1 MVTVRE
7 RVESLRAQLD
17 EANYRYYVLDAPTI
31 ADARYDALMREL
43 RELEGAHPELQSDL
57 SPTRRVGA
65 APSTRFAT
73 VEHGTPML
81 SLANAFSSE
90 ELRAFD
96 ERVRKLLGAS
106 EVGYICEL
114 KIDGLAVAVR
124 YRDGA
129 FVQGATRGDGRVGE
143 EVTENLRVIP
153 GVPLRLR
160 ERVNGAFEARGEVYL
175 RRSDFNALNLRR
187 EREGAPRFA
196 NPRNAASGGLRQL
209 DPLQTRERRLSFFAY
224 TLVEPPSEIATQHA
238 ALERLR
244 ALGFPVNPNVR
255 AAASIEEAVAFCEE
269 WERRRDELDYEI
281 DGVAIKVDRF
291 DYQERLGTVAR
302 DPRWAVALKFKAR
315 EATTKLEDITVSVG
329 RTGTL
334 NPNAVLA
341 PVEIGG
347 ITIRNATLH
356 NEAYIASNDIRIGDT
371 VIVVRAGDV
380 IPRVVGPIRELRTGK
395 ERTFHLPT
403 KCPVCGADVDRPEGE
418 AMARCTNASCPA
430 QLVERLR
437 HFASR
442 GAMDIEG
449 LGDVLAEQ
457 LVSGGFV
464 KEFADLYAL
473 DAGRLAEIDRLGAK
487 SAANL
492 VAAIAASKERGLT
505 RLLVGLGIRYVG
517 EQTAA
522 ILARDFRTMAA
533 LAEADE
539 AALQRSEGI
548 GPEVASSVRL
558 FFAQQRNRTALEALA
573 AAGVAMEERGSVP
586 VADSPIKA
594 KRFVLTGTL
603 VTMTRDEAK
612 AALERLGARTSESVS
627 AKTDYV
633 VAGAEAG
640 SKLQRARE
648 LDVPVLDENE
658 FCRMLTEARS
668 PATR

>member
-1 MVTVRE
+1 MTARE
-7 RVESLRAQLD
+7 RVDSLRAQLD

-43 RELEGAHPELQSDL
+43 RELEEAHPELQSDL

-65 APSTRFAT
+65 APSTRFAP

-96 ERVRKLLGAS
+96 ERVRKLLGES

-160 ERVNGAFEARGEVYL
+160 ERVSGPFEARGEIYL

-196 NPRNAASGGLRQL
+196 NPRNAASGGLRQI

-291 DYQERLGTVAR
+291 DYQARLGTVAR

-395 ERTFHLPT
+395 ERSFHLPT

-457 LVSGGFV
+457 LVSNGFV
-464 KEFADLYAL
+464 EEFADLYAL
-473 DAGRLAEIDRLGAK
+473 DSTRLAAMDRLGAK
-487 SAANL
+487 SASNL

-539 AALQRSEGI
+539 AVLQRSEGI
-548 GPEVASSVRL
+548 GPEVAASVRL
-558 FFAQQRNRTALEALA
+558 FFEQKRNRAALEALA
-573 AAGVAMEERGSVP
+573 AAGVAMEERGSAP
-586 VADSPIKA
+586 VADSALKG

-603 VTMTRDEAK
+603 ATMTRDEAK
-612 AALERLGARTSESVS
+612 AALDHLGARTSESVS
-627 AKTDYV
+627 AKTDYL

-648 LDVPVLDENE
+648 LDVPVLDEE
-658 FCRMLTEARS
+658 TFCTMLTEARS
-668 PATR
+668 PTTR

>member
-1 MVTVRE
+1 MTTRE

-31 ADARYDALMREL
+31 SDARYDELMREL
-43 RELEGAHPELQSDL
+43 RGLEEAHPDLQSDL

-65 APSTRFAT
+65 APSQRFAP
-73 VEHGTPML
+73 VEHATPML
-81 SLANAFSSE
+81 SLANAFSSD

-96 ERVRKLLGAS
+96 ERVRKLLGESA
-106 EVGYICEL
+106 VRYICEL

-160 ERVNGAFEARGEVYL
+160 EAIPGDFEARGEVYL
-175 RRSDFNALNLRR
+175 RRSDFDALNLRR

-209 DPLQTRERRLSFFAY
+209 DPAQTRERRLSFFAY
-224 TLVEPPSEIATQHA
+224 TLVEPPPAIATQHA

-244 ALGFPVNPNVR
+244 ELGFPVNPNVR
-255 AAASIEEAVAFCEE
+255 AVASIDEAVAFCDE

-291 DYQERLGTVAR
+291 DFQERLGTVAR
-302 DPRWAVALKFKAR
+302 DPRWAIAYKFKAR

-395 ERTFHLPT
+395 ERIFHMPT
-403 KCPVCGADVDRPEGE
+403 HCPVCGADVDRPEGE

-457 LVSGGFV
+457 LVSGGLV

-473 DAGRLAEIDRLGAK
+473 DAARLAALDRLGAK

-522 ILARDFRTMAA
+522 ILARDFRSMAA

-539 AALQRSEGI
+539 SALQRSEGI
-548 GPEVASSVRL
+548 GPEVAASVRL
-558 FFAQQRNRTALEALA
+558 FFAQARNRAALDALA
-573 AAGVAMEERGSVP
+573 AAGVAMEERGVAP
-586 VADSPIKA
+586 VADSAIKG

-603 VTMTRDEAK
+603 ATMTREEAK

-633 VAGAEAG
+633 VAGSEAG
-640 SKLQRARE
+640 SKLQRARD
-648 LDVPVLDENE
+648 LDVPVLDEDA
-658 FCRMLTEARS
+658 FCRMLSEARS
-668 PATR
+668 PTHR

>member
-1 MVTVRE
+1 VTARE
-7 RVESLRAQLD
+7 RVDSLRAQLD

-43 RELEGAHPELQSDL
+43 RELEEAHPELQSDL

-65 APSTRFAT
+65 APSTRFAP

-96 ERVRKLLGAS
+96 ERVRKLLGES

-160 ERVNGAFEARGEVYL
+160 ERVSGPFEARGEIYL

-196 NPRNAASGGLRQL
+196 NPRNAASGGLRQI

-291 DYQERLGTVAR
+291 DYQARLGTVAR

-395 ERTFHLPT
+395 ERSFHLPT

-457 LVSGGFV
+457 LVSNGFV
-464 KEFADLYAL
+464 EEFADLYAL
-473 DAGRLAEIDRLGAK
+473 DSTRLAAMDRLGAK
-487 SAANL
+487 SASNL

-539 AALQRSEGI
+539 AVLQRSEGI
-548 GPEVASSVRL
+548 GPEVAASVRL
-558 FFAQQRNRTALEALA
+558 FFEQKRNRAALEALA
-573 AAGVAMEERGSVP
+573 AAGVAMEERGSAP
-586 VADSPIKA
+586 VADSALKG

-603 VTMTRDEAK
+603 ATMTRDEAK
-612 AALERLGARTSESVS
+612 AALDHLGARTSESVS
-627 AKTDYV
+627 AKTDYL

-648 LDVPVLDENE
+648 LDVPVLDEE
-658 FCRMLTEARS
+658 TFCTMLTEARS
-668 PATR
+668 PTTR

>member
-1 MVTVRE
+1 MNLSE
-7 RVESLRAQLD
+7 RVERLREQLD
-17 EANYRYYVLDAPTI
+17 DANYRYYVLDAPTI
-31 ADARYDALMREL
+31 SDAAYDKML
-43 RELEGAHPELQSDL
+43 RELQEIEDGHPDLCSDL

-65 APSTRFAT
+65 APSTRFAP
-73 VEHGTPML
+73 VEHRASML
-81 SLANAFSSE
+81 SLANAFSTD

-96 ERVRKLLGAS
+96 ERVRKLLGEAQ
-106 EVGYICEL
+106 VGYICEL
-114 KIDGLAVAVR
+114 KIDGLAVTLR

-143 EVTENLRVIP
+143 EVTGNLRVIP

-160 ERVNGAFEARGEVYL
+160 ERMRGDFEARGEVYL
-175 RRSDFNALNLRR
+175 RKSDFNALNLRR
-187 EREGAPRFA
+187 EREGTARFA
-196 NPRNAASGGLRQL
+196 NPRNAASGGLRQI
-209 DPLQTRERRLSFFAY
+209 DPELTRERHLSFFAY
-224 TLVEPPSEIATQHA
+224 TLVDPSPEIATQHA

-255 AAASIEEAVAFCEE
+255 PADSIEQAIAFCEE

-291 DYQERLGTVAR
+291 DFQDRLGTVAR
-302 DPRWAVALKFKAR
+302 DPRWAVAFKFKAR
-315 EATTKLEDITVSVG
+315 EATTKLEAITVSVG

-356 NEAYIASNDIRIGDT
+356 NEEYIASNDIRIGDT

-395 ERTFHLPT
+395 EKIFHMPT

-437 HFASR
+437 HYASR

-449 LGDVLAEQ
+449 LGDMLSEQ
-457 LVSGGFV
+457 LVAGGVV
-464 KEFADLYAL
+464 KSFADLYAL
-473 DAGRLAEIDRLGAK
+473 DAARLASLERLGAK

-492 VAAIAASKERGLT
+492 VQAIAASKQRGLT

-522 ILARDFRTMAA
+522 ILARDFRTMEA
-533 LAEADE
+533 LSAADE
-539 AALQRSEGI
+539 EHLQRSEGI
-548 GPEVASSVRL
+548 GPEVAASVRL
-558 FFAQQRNRTALEALA
+558 FFAQKRNRDAITALA
-573 AAGVAMEERGSVP
+573 AAGVEMEERGAAP
-586 VADSPIKA
+586 APDSALKG

-603 VTMTRDEAK
+603 ASMTRDEAK
-612 AALERLGARTSESVS
+612 AALEALGARTSESVS
-627 AKTDYV
+627 GKTDFV
-633 VAGAEAG
+633 VAGEEAG

-648 LDVPVLDENE
+648 LAVPVLDEE
-658 FCRMLTEARS
+658 TFRRMLTEARS
-668 PATR
+668 PTPR

>member
-1 MVTVRE
+1 MNLSE
-7 RVESLRAQLD
+7 RVERLREQLD
-17 EANYRYYVLDAPTI
+17 DANYRYYVLDAPTI
-31 ADARYDALMREL
+31 SDAAYDKML
-43 RELEGAHPELQSDL
+43 RELQEIEDGHPDLCSDL

-65 APSTRFAT
+65 APSTRFAP
-73 VEHGTPML
+73 VEHRASML
-81 SLANAFSSE
+81 SLANAFSTD

-96 ERVRKLLGAS
+96 ERVRKLLGEAK
-106 EVGYICEL
+106 VGYICEL
-114 KIDGLAVAVR
+114 KIDGLAVALR

-143 EVTENLRVIP
+143 EVTGNLRVIP

-160 ERVNGAFEARGEVYL
+160 ERMRGDFEARGEVYL
-175 RRSDFNALNLRR
+175 RKSDFNALNLRR
-187 EREGAPRFA
+187 EREGTARFA
-196 NPRNAASGGLRQL
+196 NPRNAASGGLRQI
-209 DPLQTRERRLSFFAY
+209 DPELTRERHLSFFAY
-224 TLVEPPSEIATQHA
+224 TLVDPSPEIATQHA

-255 AAASIEEAVAFCEE
+255 PADSIEQAIAYCEE

-291 DYQERLGTVAR
+291 DFQDRLGTVAR
-302 DPRWAVALKFKAR
+302 DPRWAVAFKFKAR
-315 EATTKLEDITVSVG
+315 EATTKLEAITVSVG

-356 NEAYIASNDIRIGDT
+356 NEEYIASNDIRIGDT

-395 ERTFHLPT
+395 EKIFHMPT

-418 AMARCTNASCPA
+418 AMARCSNASCPA

-437 HFASR
+437 HYASR

-449 LGDVLAEQ
+449 LGDMLSEQ
-457 LVSGGFV
+457 LVAGGVV
-464 KEFADLYAL
+464 KSFADLYAL
-473 DAGRLAEIDRLGAK
+473 DAARLASLERLGAK

-492 VAAIAASKERGLT
+492 VQAIAASKQRGLT

-522 ILARDFRTMAA
+522 ILARDFRTMEA
-533 LAEADE
+533 LSAADE
-539 AALQRSEGI
+539 EHLQRSEGI
-548 GPEVASSVRL
+548 GPEVAASVRL
-558 FFAQQRNRTALEALA
+558 FFAQKRNRDAITALA
-573 AAGVAMEERGSVP
+573 AAGVEMEERGAAP
-586 VADSPIKA
+586 APDSALKG

-603 VTMTRDEAK
+603 ASMTRDEAK
-612 AALERLGARTSESVS
+612 AALEALGARTSESVS
-627 AKTDYV
+627 GKTDFV
-633 VAGAEAG
+633 VAGEEAG

-648 LDVPVLDENE
+648 LAVPVLDEE
-658 FCRMLTEARS
+658 TFRRMLTEARS
-668 PATR
+668 PTPR

>member
-1 MVTVRE
+1 MTLHD
-7 RVESLRAQLD
+7 RVERLREQLD
-17 EANYRYYVLDAPTI
+17 DANYRYYVLDAPTI
-31 ADARYDALMREL
+31 SDAAYDKLL
-43 RELEGAHPELQSDL
+43 RELQEIEEQHPELRSEL
-57 SPTRRVGA
+57 SPTRRIGA
-65 APSTRFAT
+65 APSSRFAP
-73 VEHGTPML
+73 VEHRASML
-81 SLANAFSSE
+81 SLANAFSTE

-96 ERVRKLLGAS
+96 ERVRKMLGEAQ
-106 EVGYICEL
+106 VGYICEL
-114 KIDGLAVAVR
+114 KIDGLAVALR

-143 EVTENLRVIP
+143 EVTGNLRVIP

-160 ERVNGAFEARGEVYL
+160 ERLRGDFEARGEVYL
-175 RRSDFNALNLRR
+175 RKSDFHALNQRR
-187 EREGAPRFA
+187 EREGAARFA

-209 DPLQTRERRLSFFAY
+209 DPELTRERHLSFFAY
-224 TLVEPPSEIATQHA
+224 TLVDPSPEIATQHA

-255 AAASIEEAVAFCEE
+255 PADSIEHAIAFCEE

-291 DYQERLGTVAR
+291 DFQDRLGTVAR
-302 DPRWAVALKFKAR
+302 DPRWAVAFKFKAR
-315 EATTKLEDITVSVG
+315 EATTKLEAITVSVG

-356 NEAYIASNDIRIGDT
+356 NEAYITGNDIRIGDT

-380 IPRVVGPIRELRTGK
+380 IPRVVGPIRELRSGK
-395 ERTFHLPT
+395 EKTFHMPT

-437 HFASR
+437 HYASR

-449 LGDVLAEQ
+449 LGDVLSEQ
-457 LVSGGFV
+457 LVAGGVV
-464 KEFADLYAL
+464 KSFADLYAL
-473 DAGRLAEIDRLGAK
+473 DATRLASLERLGEK
-487 SAANL
+487 SATNL
-492 VAAIAASKERGLT
+492 VQAIAVSKARGLT

-522 ILARDFRTMAA
+522 ILARDFRTMEA
-533 LAEADE
+533 LSAADE
-539 AALQRSEGI
+539 EQLQRSEGI
-548 GPEVASSVRL
+548 GPEVAASLRL
-558 FFAQQRNRTALEALA
+558 FFAQKRNRDAIAALA
-573 AAGVAMEERGSVP
+573 AAGVEMEERGAAPVP
-586 VADSPIKA
+586 DSALKG

-603 VTMTRDEAK
+603 ASMTRDEAK
-612 AALERLGARTSESVS
+612 SALEALGARTSDSVS
-627 AKTDYV
+627 GKTDFV
-633 VAGAEAG
+633 VAGEEAG

-648 LDVPVLDENE
+648 LNVPVLDEAA
-658 FCRMLTEARS
+658 FQRMLNGLRK
-668 PATR
+668 

>member
-1 MVTVRE
+1 MTTRE

-31 ADARYDALMREL
+31 SDARYDELMREL
-43 RELEGAHPELQSDL
+43 RGLEEAYPDLQSDL

-65 APSTRFAT
+65 APSQRFAP
-73 VEHGTPML
+73 VEHATPML
-81 SLANAFSSE
+81 SLANAFSSD

-96 ERVRKLLGAS
+96 ERVRKLLGESA
-106 EVGYICEL
+106 VRYICEL

-160 ERVNGAFEARGEVYL
+160 EAIPGDFEARGEVYL
-175 RRSDFNALNLRR
+175 RRSDFDALNLRR

-209 DPLQTRERRLSFFAY
+209 DPAQTRERRLSFFAY
-224 TLVEPPSEIATQHA
+224 TLVEPPPAIATQHA

-244 ALGFPVNPNVR
+244 ELGFPVNPNVR
-255 AAASIEEAVAFCEE
+255 AVASIDEAVAFCDE

-291 DYQERLGTVAR
+291 DFQERLGAVAR
-302 DPRWAVALKFKAR
+302 DPRWAIAYKFKAR

-395 ERTFHLPT
+395 ERIFHMPT
-403 KCPVCGADVDRPEGE
+403 HCPVCGADVDRPEGE

-457 LVSGGFV
+457 LVSGSLV

-473 DAGRLAEIDRLGAK
+473 DAPRLAALDRLGAK
-487 SAANL
+487 SAGNL

-522 ILARDFRTMAA
+522 ILARDFRSMAA

-539 AALQRSEGI
+539 SALQRSEGI
-548 GPEVASSVRL
+548 GPEVAASVRL
-558 FFAQQRNRTALEALA
+558 FFAQARNRAALDALA
-573 AAGVAMEERGSVP
+573 AAGVAMEERGVAP
-586 VADSPIKA
+586 IADSPIKG

-603 VTMTRDEAK
+603 ATMTREEAK
-612 AALERLGARTSESVS
+612 GALERLGARTSESVS

-633 VAGAEAG
+633 VAGSEAG
-640 SKLQRARE
+640 SKLQRARD
-648 LDVPVLDENE
+648 LDVPVLDEDA
-658 FCRMLTEARS
+658 FCRMLSEARS
-668 PATR
+668 PTHR

>member
-1 MVTVRE
+1 MTTRE

-31 ADARYDALMREL
+31 SDARYDELMREL
-43 RELEGAHPELQSDL
+43 RGLEEAHPDLQSDL

-65 APSTRFAT
+65 APSQRFAP
-73 VEHGTPML
+73 VEHATPML
-81 SLANAFSSE
+81 SLANAFSSD

-96 ERVRKLLGAS
+96 ERVRKLLGESA
-106 EVGYICEL
+106 VRYICEL

-160 ERVNGAFEARGEVYL
+160 EAIPGDFEARGEVYL
-175 RRSDFNALNLRR
+175 RRSDFDALNLRR

-209 DPLQTRERRLSFFAY
+209 DPAQTRERRLSFFAY
-224 TLVEPPSEIATQHA
+224 TLVEPPPAIATQHA

-244 ALGFPVNPNVR
+244 ELGFPVNPNVR
-255 AAASIEEAVAFCEE
+255 AVASIEEAVAFCDE

-291 DYQERLGTVAR
+291 DFQERLGTVAR
-302 DPRWAVALKFKAR
+302 DPRWAIAYKFKAR

-395 ERTFHLPT
+395 ERIFHMPT
-403 KCPVCGADVDRPEGE
+403 HCPVCGADVDRPEGE

-457 LVSGGFV
+457 LVSGGLV

-473 DAGRLAEIDRLGAK
+473 DAARLAALDRLGAK

-522 ILARDFRTMAA
+522 ILARDFRSMAA

-539 AALQRSEGI
+539 SALQRSEGI
-548 GPEVASSVRL
+548 GPEVAASVRL
-558 FFAQQRNRTALEALA
+558 FFAQARNRAALDALA
-573 AAGVAMEERGSVP
+573 AAGVAMEERGVAP
-586 VADSPIKA
+586 VAASAIKG

-603 VTMTRDEAK
+603 ATMTREEAK
-612 AALERLGARTSESVS
+612 GALERLGARTSESVS

-633 VAGAEAG
+633 VAGSEAG
-640 SKLQRARE
+640 SKLQRARD
-648 LDVPVLDENE
+648 LDVPVLDEDA
-658 FCRMLTEARS
+658 FCRMLSEARS
-668 PATR
+668 PTHR

>member
-1 MVTVRE
+1 MNPRD
-7 RVESLRAQLD
+7 RVERLRAQID
-17 EANYRYYVLDAPTI
+17 DANYRYYVLDAPTI
-31 ADARYDALMREL
+31 SDAAYDEMMREL
-43 RELEGAHPELQSDL
+43 QELEAAHPDLQSDL

-65 APSTRFAT
+65 APSTRFAP
-73 VEHGTPML
+73 VEHPTPML
-81 SLANAFSSE
+81 SLANAFSTD

-96 ERVRKLLGAS
+96 ERVRKLLGEP

-114 KIDGLAVAVR
+114 KIDGLAVALR

-129 FVQGATRGDGRVGE
+129 FVRGATRGDGRVGE
-143 EVTENLRVIP
+143 DVSGNLRVIP

-160 ERVNGAFEARGEVYL
+160 EPVPGAFEARGEVYL
-175 RRSDFNALNLRR
+175 RKSDFKALNLRR

-209 DPLQTRERRLSFFAY
+209 DPELTRERRLSFFAY
-224 TLVEPPSEIATQHA
+224 TLVEPAPEIATQRT

-255 AAASIEEAVAFCEE
+255 PAASIDEAIAFCQE

-380 IPRVVGPIRELRTGK
+380 IPRVVGPIRELRNGK
-395 ERTFHLPT
+395 ERIFHMPT

-437 HFASR
+437 HYASR
-442 GAMDIEG
+442 AAMDIEG
-449 LGDVLAEQ
+449 LGDVLSEQ
-457 LVSGGFV
+457 LVAGGLV
-464 KEFADLYAL
+464 KTFADLYTL
-473 DAGRLAEIDRLGAK
+473 DAQRLASLERLGEK
-487 SAANL
+487 SGANL
-492 VAAIAASKERGLT
+492 VQAIAASKGRGLT
-505 RLLVGLGIRYVG
+505 RLLIGLGIRYVG

-522 ILARDFRTMAA
+522 ILARDFRTMDA

-539 AALQRSEGI
+539 EHLQRSEGI
-548 GPEVASSVRL
+548 GPEVAASVRL
-558 FFAQQRNRTALEALA
+558 FFAQQRNRDAIEALA
-573 AAGVAMEERGSVP
+573 SAGVEMEERGVVP
-586 VADSPIKA
+586 VADSALKG

-603 VTMTRDEAK
+603 SSMTRDEAK
-612 AALERLGARTSESVS
+612 AALDALGARTSESVS
-627 AKTDYV
+627 RKTDFV
-633 VAGAEAG
+633 VAGEEAG

-648 LDVPVLDENE
+648 LDVPVLDEAT
-658 FCRMLTEARS
+658 FRRMLTEARS
-668 PATR
+668 PTPR

>member
-1 MVTVRE
+1 
-7 RVESLRAQLD
+7 
-17 EANYRYYVLDAPTI
+17 
-31 ADARYDALMREL
+31 
-43 RELEGAHPELQSDL
+43 
-57 SPTRRVGA
+57 
-65 APSTRFAT
+65 
-73 VEHGTPML
+73 ML
-81 SLANAFSSE
+81 SLANAFSTD

-96 ERVRKLLGAS
+96 ERVRKLLGEAQ
-106 EVGYICEL
+106 VGYICEL
-114 KIDGLAVAVR
+114 KIDGLAVTLR

-143 EVTENLRVIP
+143 EVTGNLRVIP

-160 ERVNGAFEARGEVYL
+160 ERMRGDFEARGEVYL
-175 RRSDFNALNLRR
+175 RKSDFNALNLRR
-187 EREGAPRFA
+187 EREGTARFA
-196 NPRNAASGGLRQL
+196 NPRNAASGGLRQI
-209 DPLQTRERRLSFFAY
+209 DPELTRERHLSFFAY
-224 TLVEPPSEIATQHA
+224 TLVDPSPEIATQHA

-255 AAASIEEAVAFCEE
+255 PADSIEQAIAYCEE

-291 DYQERLGTVAR
+291 DFQDRLGTVAR
-302 DPRWAVALKFKAR
+302 DPRWAVAFKFKAR
-315 EATTKLEDITVSVG
+315 EATTKLEAITVSVG

-356 NEAYIASNDIRIGDT
+356 NEAYIAGNDIRIGDT

-380 IPRVVGPIRELRTGK
+380 IPRVVGPIRELRSGK
-395 ERTFHLPT
+395 EKIFHMPT

-437 HFASR
+437 HYASR

-449 LGDVLAEQ
+449 LGDVLSEQ
-457 LVSGGFV
+457 LVAGGVV
-464 KEFADLYAL
+464 KSFADLYAL
-473 DAGRLAEIDRLGAK
+473 DATRLASLERLGEK
-487 SAANL
+487 SATNL
-492 VAAIAASKERGLT
+492 VQAIAVSKARGLT

-522 ILARDFRTMAA
+522 ILARDFRTMEA
-533 LAEADE
+533 LSAADE
-539 AALQRSEGI
+539 EHLQRSEGI
-548 GPEVASSVRL
+548 GPEVAASLRL
-558 FFAQQRNRTALEALA
+558 FFAQKRNRDAIAALA
-573 AAGVAMEERGSVP
+573 AAGVEMEERGAAP
-586 VADSPIKA
+586 APDSALKG

-603 VTMTRDEAK
+603 ASMTRDEAK
-612 AALERLGARTSESVS
+612 SALEALGARTSDSVS
-627 AKTDYV
+627 GKTDFV
-633 VAGAEAG
+633 VAGEEAG

-648 LDVPVLDENE
+648 LNVPVLDEAA
-658 FCRMLTEARS
+658 FQHMLTEARS
-668 PATR
+668 PTPQ

>member
-1 MVTVRE
+1 MTARE
-7 RVESLRAQLD
+7 RVDSLRAQLD

-43 RELEGAHPELQSDL
+43 RELEEAHPDLQSDL

-65 APSTRFAT
+65 APSTRFAP

-81 SLANAFSSE
+81 SLANAFSGE

-96 ERVRKLLGAS
+96 ERVRKLLGEA

-129 FVQGATRGDGRVGE
+129 FVRGATRGDGRVGE

-160 ERVNGAFEARGEVYL
+160 EPMNGDFEARGEVYL

-224 TLVEPPSEIATQHA
+224 TLVEPPSEIATQQA

-255 AAASIEEAVAFCEE
+255 TAASIEEAVAFCEE

-302 DPRWAVALKFKAR
+302 DPRWAVAFKFKAR
-315 EATTKLEDITVSVG
+315 EATTKLEAITVSVG

-395 ERTFHLPT
+395 ERIFHLPT

-449 LGDVLAEQ
+449 LGEVLAEQ
-457 LVSGGFV
+457 LVSGDFV
-464 KEFADLYAL
+464 KEFAELYAL
-473 DAGRLAEIDRLGAK
+473 DAGRLATIDRLGAK
-487 SAANL
+487 SAATL
-492 VAAIAASKERGLT
+492 VAAIASSKERGLT

-548 GPEVASSVRL
+548 GPEVAASVRL
-558 FFAQQRNRTALEALA
+558 FFAQKRNRAALEALA
-573 AAGVAMEERGSVP
+573 AAGVAMEERGSAP
-586 VADSPIKA
+586 VADSALKG

-603 VTMTRDEAK
+603 ATMTRDEAK
-612 AALERLGARTSESVS
+612 AALDHLGARTSDSVS

-648 LDVPVLDENE
+648 LDVPVLDEE
-658 FCRMLTEARS
+658 TFCKMLSEARS

>member
-1 MVTVRE
+1 MTARE
-7 RVESLRAQLD
+7 RVDSLRAQLD

-43 RELEGAHPELQSDL
+43 RELEDAHPELQSDL

-65 APSTRFAT
+65 APSTRFAP

-96 ERVRKLLGAS
+96 ERVRKLLGES

-160 ERVNGAFEARGEVYL
+160 EPVSGDFEARGEVYL

-302 DPRWAVALKFKAR
+302 DPRWAVAFKFKAR

-395 ERTFHLPT
+395 ERSFHLPT

-473 DAGRLAEIDRLGAK
+473 DSTRLAAMDRLGAK
-487 SAANL
+487 SAGNL
-492 VAAIAASKERGLT
+492 VAAIAASKKRGLT

-548 GPEVASSVRL
+548 GPEVAASVRL
-558 FFAQQRNRTALEALA
+558 FFAQKRNRAALEALA
-573 AAGVAMEERGSVP
+573 AAGVAMEERGAAP
-586 VADSPIKA
+586 VADSALKG

-603 VTMTRDEAK
+603 ATMTRDEAK
-612 AALERLGARTSESVS
+612 AALDHLGARTSESVS
-627 AKTDYV
+627 AKTDYL

-648 LDVPVLDENE
+648 LDVPVLDEE
-658 FCRMLTEARS
+658 TFCTMLTEARS
-668 PATR
+668 PTTR

>member
-1 MVTVRE
+1 MTARE
-7 RVESLRAQLD
+7 RVDSLRAQLD

-43 RELEGAHPELQSDL
+43 RELEDAHPELQSDL

-65 APSTRFAT
+65 APSTRFAP

-96 ERVRKLLGAS
+96 ERVRKLLGES

-160 ERVNGAFEARGEVYL
+160 EPVSGDFEARGEVYL

-302 DPRWAVALKFKAR
+302 DPRWAVAFKFKAR

-395 ERTFHLPT
+395 ERSFHLPT

-473 DAGRLAEIDRLGAK
+473 DSTRLAAMDRLGAK
-487 SAANL
+487 SAGNL

-548 GPEVASSVRL
+548 GPEVAASVRL
-558 FFAQQRNRTALEALA
+558 FFAQKRNRAALEALA
-573 AAGVAMEERGSVP
+573 AAGVAMEERGAAP
-586 VADSPIKA
+586 VADSALKG

-603 VTMTRDEAK
+603 ATMTRDEAK
-612 AALERLGARTSESVS
+612 AALDHLGARTSESVS
-627 AKTDYV
+627 AKTDYL

-648 LDVPVLDENE
+648 LDVPVLDEE
-658 FCRMLTEARS
+658 TFCTMLTEARS
-668 PATR
+668 PTTR

>member
-1 MVTVRE
+1 MNLSE
-7 RVESLRAQLD
+7 RVERLREQLD
-17 EANYRYYVLDAPTI
+17 DANYRYYVLDAPTI
-31 ADARYDALMREL
+31 SDAAYDKML
-43 RELEGAHPELQSDL
+43 RELQEIEDGHPDLCSDL

-65 APSTRFAT
+65 APSTRFAP
-73 VEHGTPML
+73 VEHRASML
-81 SLANAFSSE
+81 SLANAFSTD

-96 ERVRKLLGAS
+96 ERVRKLLGEAQ
-106 EVGYICEL
+106 VGYICEL
-114 KIDGLAVAVR
+114 KIDGLAVTLR

-143 EVTENLRVIP
+143 EVTGNLRVIP

-160 ERVNGAFEARGEVYL
+160 ERMRGDFEARGEVYL
-175 RRSDFNALNLRR
+175 RKSDFNALNLRR
-187 EREGAPRFA
+187 EREGAARFA

-209 DPLQTRERRLSFFAY
+209 DPELTRERHLSFFAY
-224 TLVEPPSEIATQHA
+224 TLVDPTPEIVTQHA

-255 AAASIEEAVAFCEE
+255 PADSIEQAIAFCEE

-291 DYQERLGTVAR
+291 DFQDRLGTVAR
-302 DPRWAVALKFKAR
+302 DPRWAVAFKFKAR
-315 EATTKLEDITVSVG
+315 EATTKLEAITVSVG

-356 NEAYIASNDIRIGDT
+356 NEEYIASNDIRIGDT

-395 ERTFHLPT
+395 EKIFHMPT

-418 AMARCTNASCPA
+418 AMARCSNASCPA

-437 HFASR
+437 HYASR

-449 LGDVLAEQ
+449 LGDMLSEQ
-457 LVSGGFV
+457 LVAGGVV
-464 KEFADLYAL
+464 KSFADLYAL
-473 DAGRLAEIDRLGAK
+473 DAARLASLERLGAK

-492 VAAIAASKERGLT
+492 VQAIAASKQRGLT

-522 ILARDFRTMAA
+522 ILARDFRTMEA
-533 LAEADE
+533 LSAADE
-539 AALQRSEGI
+539 EHLQRSEGI
-548 GPEVASSVRL
+548 GPEVAASVRL
-558 FFAQQRNRTALEALA
+558 FFAQKRNRDAITALA
-573 AAGVAMEERGSVP
+573 AAGVEMEERGAAP
-586 VADSPIKA
+586 APDSALKG

-603 VTMTRDEAK
+603 ASMTRDEAK
-612 AALERLGARTSESVS
+612 AALEALGARTSESVS
-627 AKTDYV
+627 GKTDFV
-633 VAGAEAG
+633 VAGEEAG

-648 LDVPVLDENE
+648 LAVPVLDEE
-658 FCRMLTEARS
+658 TFRRMLTEARS
-668 PATR
+668 PTPR

>member
-1 MVTVRE
+1 VTPRE
-7 RVESLRAQLD
+7 RVELLRRQLD

-31 ADARYDALMREL
+31 TDAAYDAMMREL
-43 RELEGAHPELQSDL
+43 LEIEEAHPELRSDL

-65 APSTRFAT
+65 APSNRFAP

-81 SLANAFSSE
+81 SLANAFSSD

-96 ERVRKLLGAS
+96 ERVRRLLDVP

-124 YRDGA
+124 YRDGT
-129 FVQGATRGDGRVGE
+129 FVRGATRGDGRVGE
-143 EVTENLRVIP
+143 EVTENLRTIP

-160 ERVNGAFEARGEVYL
+160 EALSGDFEARGEVYL
-175 RRSDFNALNLRR
+175 RRSDFEALNLRR

-209 DPLQTRERRLSFFAY
+209 DPEQTRERHLSFFAY
-224 TLVEPPSEIATQHA
+224 TLVEPPPEIETQHA
-238 ALERLR
+238 ALKRLR

-255 AAASIEEAVAFCEE
+255 PVASIDEAIAFCEE

-291 DYQERLGTVAR
+291 EYQERLGTVAR
-302 DPRWAVALKFKAR
+302 DPRWAVAFKFKAR

-347 ITIRNATLH
+347 ITIRSATLH
-356 NEAYIASNDIRIGDT
+356 NEQYIASNDIRIGDT

-380 IPRVVGPIRELRTGK
+380 IPRVVGPIRELRTGR
-395 ERTFHLPT
+395 ERRFHMPT

-418 AMARCTNASCPA
+418 AIARCTNASCPA

-449 LGDVLAEQ
+449 LGEVLAEQ
-457 LVSGGFV
+457 LVSGGLV
-464 KEFADLYAL
+464 EQFADLYAL
-473 DAGRLAEIDRLGAK
+473 EAKQLAALERLGAK

-505 RLLVGLGIRYVG
+505 RVLVGLGIRYVG

-539 AALQRSEGI
+539 ATLQRSEGI
-548 GPEVASSVRL
+548 GPEVAASVRL
-558 FFAQQRNRTALEALA
+558 FFAQPRNRAAVEALA
-573 AAGVAMEERGSVP
+573 AAGVVMEERGAAP
-586 VADSPIKA
+586 IPDSALKG

-603 VTMTRDEAK
+603 ATMTRDEAK
-612 AALERLGARTSESVS
+612 ATLEALGARTSESVS

-633 VAGAEAG
+633 VAGEAAG
-640 SKLQRARE
+640 SKLTRARE
-648 LDVPVLDENE
+648 LNVAVIDENA
-658 FCRMLTEARS
+658 FALMLKEARS
-668 PATR
+668 PAPR

>member
-1 MVTVRE
+1 MTTRE
-7 RVESLRAQLD
+7 RVESLRSQLD

-31 ADARYDALMREL
+31 SDAQYDELMREL
-43 RELEGAHPELQSDL
+43 RDLEEAHPELQSDL

-65 APSTRFAT
+65 APSQRFAP
-73 VEHGTPML
+73 VEHATPML
-81 SLANAFSSE
+81 SLANAFSSD

-96 ERVRKLLGAS
+96 ERIRKLLGESA
-106 EVGYICEL
+106 VRYICEL
-114 KIDGLAVAVR
+114 KIDGLAVALR

-129 FVQGATRGDGRVGE
+129 FVRGATRGDGRVGE

-160 ERVNGAFEARGEVYL
+160 EAIPGDFEARGEVYL
-175 RRSDFNALNLRR
+175 RRSDFDALNLRR

-209 DPLQTRERRLSFFAY
+209 DPAQTRERRLSFFAY
-224 TLVEPPSEIATQHA
+224 TLVEPPPAIATQHA

-244 ALGFPVNPNVR
+244 ELGFPVNPNVR
-255 AAASIEEAVAFCEE
+255 AVVSIDEAVAFCDE

-291 DYQERLGTVAR
+291 DFQERLGTVAR
-302 DPRWAVALKFKAR
+302 DPRWAIAYKFKAR

-395 ERTFHLPT
+395 ERIFHMPT
-403 KCPVCGADVDRPEGE
+403 HCPVCGADVDRPEGE

-457 LVSGGFV
+457 LVSGGLV

-473 DAGRLAEIDRLGAK
+473 DAARLAALDRLGAK

-522 ILARDFRTMAA
+522 ILARDFRSMAA
-533 LAEADE
+533 LADADE
-539 AALQRSEGI
+539 SALQRSEGI
-548 GPEVASSVRL
+548 GPEVAASVRL
-558 FFAQQRNRTALEALA
+558 FFAQTRNRAALEALA
-573 AAGVAMEERGSVP
+573 AAGVSMEERGVAP
-586 VADSPIKA
+586 IADSPIKG

-603 VTMTRDEAK
+603 ATMTREEAK
-612 AALERLGARTSESVS
+612 AALELLGARTSESVS

-633 VAGAEAG
+633 VAGSEAG
-640 SKLQRARE
+640 SKLQRARDLE
-648 LDVPVLDENE
+648 VPVLDEDA
-658 FCRMLTEARS
+658 FCRMLSEARS
-668 PATR
+668 PTHR

>member
-1 MVTVRE
+1 MNLSE
-7 RVESLRAQLD
+7 RVERLREQLD
-17 EANYRYYVLDAPTI
+17 DANYRYYVLDAPTI
-31 ADARYDALMREL
+31 SDAAYDKML
-43 RELEGAHPELQSDL
+43 RELQEIEDGHPDLCSDL

-65 APSTRFAT
+65 APSTRFAP
-73 VEHGTPML
+73 VEHRASML
-81 SLANAFSSE
+81 SLANAFSTD

-96 ERVRKLLGAS
+96 ERVRKLLGEAQ
-106 EVGYICEL
+106 VGYICEL
-114 KIDGLAVAVR
+114 KIDGLAVTLR

-143 EVTENLRVIP
+143 EVTGNLRVIP

-160 ERVNGAFEARGEVYL
+160 ERMRGDFEARGEVYL
-175 RRSDFNALNLRR
+175 RKSDFNALNLRR
-187 EREGAPRFA
+187 EREGAARFA

-209 DPLQTRERRLSFFAY
+209 DPELTRERHLSFFAY
-224 TLVEPPSEIATQHA
+224 TLVDPTPEIVTQHA

-255 AAASIEEAVAFCEE
+255 PADSIEQAIAYCEE

-291 DYQERLGTVAR
+291 DFQDRLGTVAR
-302 DPRWAVALKFKAR
+302 DPRWAVAFKFKAR
-315 EATTKLEDITVSVG
+315 EATTKLEAITVSVG

-356 NEAYIASNDIRIGDT
+356 NEEYIASNDIRIGDT

-395 ERTFHLPT
+395 EKIFHMPT

-418 AMARCTNASCPA
+418 AMARCSNASCPA

-437 HFASR
+437 HYASR

-449 LGDVLAEQ
+449 LGDMLSEQ
-457 LVSGGFV
+457 LVAGGVV
-464 KEFADLYAL
+464 KSFADLYAL
-473 DAGRLAEIDRLGAK
+473 DAARLASLERLGAK

-492 VAAIAASKERGLT
+492 VQAIAASKQRGLT

-522 ILARDFRTMAA
+522 ILARDFRTMEA
-533 LAEADE
+533 LSAADE
-539 AALQRSEGI
+539 EHLQRSEGI
-548 GPEVASSVRL
+548 GPEVAASVRL
-558 FFAQQRNRTALEALA
+558 FFAQKRNRDAITALA
-573 AAGVAMEERGSVP
+573 AAGVEMEERGAAP
-586 VADSPIKA
+586 APDSALKG

-603 VTMTRDEAK
+603 ASMTRDEAK
-612 AALERLGARTSESVS
+612 AALEALGARTSESVS
-627 AKTDYV
+627 GKTDFV
-633 VAGAEAG
+633 VAGEEAG

-648 LDVPVLDENE
+648 LAVPVLDEE
-658 FCRMLTEARS
+658 TFRRMLTEARS
-668 PATR
+668 PTPR

>member
-1 MVTVRE
+1 MTLHD
-7 RVESLRAQLD
+7 RVERLREQLD
-17 EANYRYYVLDAPTI
+17 DANYRYYVLDAPTI
-31 ADARYDALMREL
+31 SDAAYDKLL
-43 RELEGAHPELQSDL
+43 RELQEIEEQHPELRSEL
-57 SPTRRVGA
+57 SPTRRIGA
-65 APSTRFAT
+65 APSSRFAP
-73 VEHGTPML
+73 VEHRASML
-81 SLANAFSSE
+81 SLANAFSTD

-96 ERVRKLLGAS
+96 ERVRKMLGEAQ
-106 EVGYICEL
+106 VGYICEL
-114 KIDGLAVAVR
+114 KIDGLAVALR

-143 EVTENLRVIP
+143 EVTGNLRVIP

-160 ERVNGAFEARGEVYL
+160 ERLRGDFEARGEVYL
-175 RRSDFNALNLRR
+175 RKSDFHALNQRR
-187 EREGAPRFA
+187 EREGAARFA

-209 DPLQTRERRLSFFAY
+209 DPELTRERHLSFFAY
-224 TLVEPPSEIATQHA
+224 TLVDPSPEIATQHA

-255 AAASIEEAVAFCEE
+255 PAESIEHAIAFCEE

-291 DYQERLGTVAR
+291 DFQDRLGTVAR
-302 DPRWAVALKFKAR
+302 DPRWAVAFKFKAR
-315 EATTKLEDITVSVG
+315 EATTKLEAITVSVG

-356 NEAYIASNDIRIGDT
+356 NEAYIAGNDIRIGDT

-380 IPRVVGPIRELRTGK
+380 IPRVVGPIRELRSGK
-395 ERTFHLPT
+395 EKIFHMPT

-437 HFASR
+437 HYASR

-449 LGDVLAEQ
+449 LGDVLSEQ
-457 LVSGGFV
+457 LVAGGVV
-464 KEFADLYAL
+464 KSFADLYAL
-473 DAGRLAEIDRLGAK
+473 DATRLASLERLGEK
-487 SAANL
+487 SATNL
-492 VAAIAASKERGLT
+492 VQAIAVSKARGLT

-522 ILARDFRTMAA
+522 ILARDFRTMEA
-533 LAEADE
+533 LSAADE
-539 AALQRSEGI
+539 EHLQRSEGI
-548 GPEVASSVRL
+548 GPEVAASLRL
-558 FFAQQRNRTALEALA
+558 FFAQKRNRDAIAALA
-573 AAGVAMEERGSVP
+573 AAGVEMEERGAAP
-586 VADSPIKA
+586 APDSALKG

-603 VTMTRDEAK
+603 ASMTRDEAK
-612 AALERLGARTSESVS
+612 SALEALGARTSDSVS
-627 AKTDYV
+627 GKTDFV
-633 VAGAEAG
+633 VAGEEAG

-648 LDVPVLDENE
+648 LNVPVLDEAA
-658 FCRMLTEARS
+658 FQHMLTEARS
-668 PATR
+668 PTPQ

>member
-1 MVTVRE
+1 MNLSE
-7 RVESLRAQLD
+7 RVERLREQLD
-17 EANYRYYVLDAPTI
+17 DANYRYYVLDAPTI
-31 ADARYDALMREL
+31 SDAAYDKML
-43 RELEGAHPELQSDL
+43 RELQEIEDGHPDLCSDL

-65 APSTRFAT
+65 APSTRFAP
-73 VEHGTPML
+73 VEHRASML
-81 SLANAFSSE
+81 SLANAFSTD

-96 ERVRKLLGAS
+96 ERVRKLLGEAK
-106 EVGYICEL
+106 VGYICEL
-114 KIDGLAVAVR
+114 KIDGLAVALR

-143 EVTENLRVIP
+143 EVTGNLRVIP

-160 ERVNGAFEARGEVYL
+160 ERMRGDFEARGEVYL
-175 RRSDFNALNLRR
+175 RKSDFNALNLRR
-187 EREGAPRFA
+187 EREGAARFA

-209 DPLQTRERRLSFFAY
+209 DPELTRERHLSFFAY
-224 TLVEPPSEIATQHA
+224 TLVDPTPEIVTQHA

-255 AAASIEEAVAFCEE
+255 PADSIEQAIAFCEE

-291 DYQERLGTVAR
+291 DFQDRLGTVAR
-302 DPRWAVALKFKAR
+302 DPRWAVAFKFKAR
-315 EATTKLEDITVSVG
+315 EATTKLEAITVSVG

-356 NEAYIASNDIRIGDT
+356 NEEYIASNDIRIGDT

-395 ERTFHLPT
+395 EKIFHMPT

-437 HFASR
+437 HYASR

-449 LGDVLAEQ
+449 LGDVLSEQ
-457 LVSGGFV
+457 LVAGGVV
-464 KEFADLYAL
+464 KSFADLYAL
-473 DAGRLAEIDRLGAK
+473 DAARLASLERLGAK

-492 VAAIAASKERGLT
+492 VQAIAASKQRGLT

-522 ILARDFRTMAA
+522 ILARDFRTMEA
-533 LAEADE
+533 LSAADE
-539 AALQRSEGI
+539 EHLQRSEGI
-548 GPEVASSVRL
+548 GPEVAASVRL
-558 FFAQQRNRTALEALA
+558 FFAQKRNRDAITALA
-573 AAGVAMEERGSVP
+573 AAGVEMEERGAAP
-586 VADSPIKA
+586 APDSALKG

-603 VTMTRDEAK
+603 ASMTRDEAK
-612 AALERLGARTSESVS
+612 AALEALGARTSESVS
-627 AKTDYV
+627 GKTDFV
-633 VAGAEAG
+633 VAGEEAG

-648 LDVPVLDENE
+648 LAVPVLDEE
-658 FCRMLTEARS
+658 TFRRMLTEARS
-668 PATR
+668 PTPR

>member
-1 MVTVRE
+1 VTARE
-7 RVESLRAQLD
+7 RVDSLRAQLD

-43 RELEGAHPELQSDL
+43 RELEEAHPDLQSDL

-65 APSTRFAT
+65 APSTRFAP

-81 SLANAFSSE
+81 SLANAFSGE

-96 ERVRKLLGAS
+96 ERVRKLLGEA

-129 FVQGATRGDGRVGE
+129 FVRGATRGDGRVGE

-160 ERVNGAFEARGEVYL
+160 EPMNGDFEARGEVYL

-224 TLVEPPSEIATQHA
+224 TLVEPPSEIATQQA

-255 AAASIEEAVAFCEE
+255 TAASIEEAVAFCEE

-302 DPRWAVALKFKAR
+302 DPRWAVAFKFKAR
-315 EATTKLEDITVSVG
+315 EATTKLEAITVSVG

-395 ERTFHLPT
+395 ERIFHLPT

-449 LGDVLAEQ
+449 LGEVLAEQ
-457 LVSGGFV
+457 LVSGDFV
-464 KEFADLYAL
+464 KEFAELYAL
-473 DAGRLAEIDRLGAK
+473 DAGRLATIDRLGAK
-487 SAANL
+487 SAATL
-492 VAAIAASKERGLT
+492 VAAIASSKERGLT

-548 GPEVASSVRL
+548 GPEVAASVRL
-558 FFAQQRNRTALEALA
+558 FFAQKRNRAALEALA
-573 AAGVAMEERGSVP
+573 AAGVAMEERGSAP
-586 VADSPIKA
+586 VADSALKG

-603 VTMTRDEAK
+603 ATMTRDEAK
-612 AALERLGARTSESVS
+612 AALDHLGARTSDSVS

-648 LDVPVLDENE
+648 LDVPVLDEE
-658 FCRMLTEARS
+658 TFCKMLSEARS

>member
-1 MVTVRE
+1 MTTRE

-31 ADARYDALMREL
+31 SDARYDQLMREL
-43 RELEGAHPELQSDL
+43 RDLEEAHPDLQSDL

-65 APSTRFAT
+65 APSQRFAP
-73 VEHGTPML
+73 VEHATPML

-96 ERVRKLLGAS
+96 ERVRKLLGESA
-106 EVGYICEL
+106 VRYICEL

-129 FVQGATRGDGRVGE
+129 FVRGATRGDGRVGE

-160 ERVNGAFEARGEVYL
+160 EAIRGDFEARGEVYL
-175 RRSDFNALNLRR
+175 RRSDFDALNLRR

-209 DPLQTRERRLSFFAY
+209 DPAQTRERRLSFFAY
-224 TLVEPPSEIATQHA
+224 TLVEPPPEIATQHA

-244 ALGFPVNPNVR
+244 ELGFPVNPNVR
-255 AAASIEEAVAFCEE
+255 AVASIDEAVAFCDE

-291 DYQERLGTVAR
+291 DFQERLGTVAR
-302 DPRWAVALKFKAR
+302 DPRWAIAYKFKAR

-395 ERTFHLPT
+395 ERIFHMPT
-403 KCPVCGADVDRPEGE
+403 HCPVCGADVDRPDGE

-457 LVSGGFV
+457 LVSGGLV

-473 DAGRLAEIDRLGAK
+473 DAPRLAALDRLGAK
-487 SAANL
+487 SAGNL

-522 ILARDFRTMAA
+522 ILARDFRSMAA

-539 AALQRSEGI
+539 SALQRSEGI
-548 GPEVASSVRL
+548 GPEVAASVRL
-558 FFAQQRNRTALEALA
+558 FFAQARNRAALEALA
-573 AAGVAMEERGSVP
+573 AAGVAMEERGVAP
-586 VADSPIKA
+586 VADSAIKG

-603 VTMTRDEAK
+603 ATMTREEAK
-612 AALERLGARTSESVS
+612 GALERLGARTSESVS

-633 VAGAEAG
+633 VAGSEAG
-640 SKLQRARE
+640 SKLQRARD
-648 LDVPVLDENE
+648 LDVPVLDEDA
-658 FCRMLTEARS
+658 FCRMLSETRS
-668 PATR
+668 PTHR

>member
-1 MVTVRE
+1 
-7 RVESLRAQLD
+7 
-17 EANYRYYVLDAPTI
+17 
-31 ADARYDALMREL
+31 
-43 RELEGAHPELQSDL
+43 
-57 SPTRRVGA
+57 
-65 APSTRFAT
+65 
-73 VEHGTPML
+73 ML
-81 SLANAFSSE
+81 SLANAFSTD

-96 ERVRKLLGAS
+96 ERVRKLLGEAQ
-106 EVGYICEL
+106 VGYICEL
-114 KIDGLAVAVR
+114 KIDGLAVTLR

-143 EVTENLRVIP
+143 EVTGNLRVIP

-160 ERVNGAFEARGEVYL
+160 ERMRGDFEARGEVYL
-175 RRSDFNALNLRR
+175 RKSDFNALNLRR
-187 EREGAPRFA
+187 EREGTARFA
-196 NPRNAASGGLRQL
+196 NPRNAASGGLRQI
-209 DPLQTRERRLSFFAY
+209 DPELTRERHLSFFAY
-224 TLVEPPSEIATQHA
+224 TLVDPSPEIATQHA

-255 AAASIEEAVAFCEE
+255 PADSIEQAIAYCEE

-291 DYQERLGTVAR
+291 DFQDRLGTVAR
-302 DPRWAVALKFKAR
+302 DPRWAVAFKFKAR
-315 EATTKLEDITVSVG
+315 EATTKLEAITVSVG

-356 NEAYIASNDIRIGDT
+356 NEEYIASNDIRIGDT

-395 ERTFHLPT
+395 EKIFHMPT

-418 AMARCTNASCPA
+418 AMARCSNASCPA

-437 HFASR
+437 HYASR

-449 LGDVLAEQ
+449 LGDMLSEQ
-457 LVSGGFV
+457 LVAGGVV
-464 KEFADLYAL
+464 KSFADLYAL
-473 DAGRLAEIDRLGAK
+473 DAARLASLERLGAK

-492 VAAIAASKERGLT
+492 VQAIAASKQRGLT

-522 ILARDFRTMAA
+522 ILARDFRTMEA
-533 LAEADE
+533 LSAADE
-539 AALQRSEGI
+539 EHLQRSEGI
-548 GPEVASSVRL
+548 GPEVAASVRL
-558 FFAQQRNRTALEALA
+558 FFAQKRNRDAITALA
-573 AAGVAMEERGSVP
+573 AAGVEMEERGAAP
-586 VADSPIKA
+586 APDSALKG

-603 VTMTRDEAK
+603 ASMTRDEAK
-612 AALERLGARTSESVS
+612 AALEALGARTSESVS
-627 AKTDYV
+627 GKTDFV
-633 VAGAEAG
+633 VAGEEAG

-648 LDVPVLDENE
+648 LAVPVLDEE
-658 FCRMLTEARS
+658 TFRRMLTEARS
-668 PATR
+668 PTPR

>member
-1 MVTVRE
+1 MTTRE
-7 RVESLRAQLD
+7 RVESLRSQLD

-31 ADARYDALMREL
+31 SDAQYDELMREL
-43 RELEGAHPELQSDL
+43 RDLEEAHPELQSDL

-65 APSTRFAT
+65 APSQRFAP
-73 VEHGTPML
+73 VEHATPML
-81 SLANAFSSE
+81 SLANAFSSD

-96 ERVRKLLGAS
+96 ERIRKLLGESA
-106 EVGYICEL
+106 VRYICEL
-114 KIDGLAVAVR
+114 KIDGLAVALR

-129 FVQGATRGDGRVGE
+129 FVRGATRGDGRVGE

-160 ERVNGAFEARGEVYL
+160 EAIPGDFEARGEVYL
-175 RRSDFNALNLRR
+175 RRSDFDALNLRR

-209 DPLQTRERRLSFFAY
+209 DPAQTRERRLSFFAY
-224 TLVEPPSEIATQHA
+224 TLVEPPPAIATQHA

-244 ALGFPVNPNVR
+244 ELGFPVNPNVR
-255 AAASIEEAVAFCEE
+255 AVVSIDEAVAFCDE

-302 DPRWAVALKFKAR
+302 DPRWAIAYKFKAR

-395 ERTFHLPT
+395 ERIFHMPT
-403 KCPVCGADVDRPEGE
+403 HCPVCGADVDRPEGE

-457 LVSGGFV
+457 LVSGGLV

-473 DAGRLAEIDRLGAK
+473 DAARLAALDRLGAK

-522 ILARDFRTMAA
+522 ILARDFRSMAA
-533 LAEADE
+533 LADADE
-539 AALQRSEGI
+539 SALQRSEGI
-548 GPEVASSVRL
+548 GPEVAASVRL
-558 FFAQQRNRTALEALA
+558 FFAQTRNRAALEALA
-573 AAGVAMEERGSVP
+573 AAGVSMEERGVAP
-586 VADSPIKA
+586 IADSPIKG

-603 VTMTRDEAK
+603 ATMTREEAK
-612 AALERLGARTSESVS
+612 GALERLGARTSESVS

-633 VAGAEAG
+633 VAGSEAG
-640 SKLQRARE
+640 SKLQRARDLE
-648 LDVPVLDENE
+648 VPVLDEDA
-658 FCRMLTEARS
+658 FCRMLSEARS
-668 PATR
+668 PTHR

>member
-1 MVTVRE
+1 MTVRE

>member
-1 MVTVRE
+1 MTLHD
-7 RVESLRAQLD
+7 RVERLREQLD
-17 EANYRYYVLDAPTI
+17 DANYRYYVLDAPTI
-31 ADARYDALMREL
+31 SDAAYDKLL
-43 RELEGAHPELQSDL
+43 RELQEIEEQHPELRSEL
-57 SPTRRVGA
+57 SPTRRIGA
-65 APSTRFAT
+65 APSSRFAP
-73 VEHGTPML
+73 VEHRASML
-81 SLANAFSSE
+81 SLANAFSTD

-96 ERVRKLLGAS
+96 ERVRKMLGEAQ
-106 EVGYICEL
+106 VGYICEL
-114 KIDGLAVAVR
+114 KIDGLAVALR

-143 EVTENLRVIP
+143 EVTGNLRVIP

-160 ERVNGAFEARGEVYL
+160 ERLRGDFEARGEVYL
-175 RRSDFNALNLRR
+175 RKSDFHALNQRR
-187 EREGAPRFA
+187 EREGAARFA

-209 DPLQTRERRLSFFAY
+209 DPELTRERHLSFFAY
-224 TLVEPPSEIATQHA
+224 TLVDPSPEIATQHA

-255 AAASIEEAVAFCEE
+255 PAESIEHAIAFCEE

-291 DYQERLGTVAR
+291 DFQDRLGTVAR
-302 DPRWAVALKFKAR
+302 DPRWAVAFKFKAR
-315 EATTKLEDITVSVG
+315 EATTKLEAITVSVG

-356 NEAYIASNDIRIGDT
+356 NEEYIASNDIRIGDT

-395 ERTFHLPT
+395 EKIFHMPT

-418 AMARCTNASCPA
+418 AMARCSNASCPA

-437 HFASR
+437 HYASR

-449 LGDVLAEQ
+449 LGDVLSEQ
-457 LVSGGFV
+457 LVAGGVV
-464 KEFADLYAL
+464 KSFADLYAL
-473 DAGRLAEIDRLGAK
+473 DAARLASLERLGAK

-492 VAAIAASKERGLT
+492 VQAIAASKQRGLT

-522 ILARDFRTMAA
+522 ILARDFRTMEA
-533 LAEADE
+533 LSAADE
-539 AALQRSEGI
+539 EHLQRSEGI
-548 GPEVASSVRL
+548 GPEVAASVRL
-558 FFAQQRNRTALEALA
+558 FFAQKRNRDAITALA
-573 AAGVAMEERGSVP
+573 AAGVEMEERGAAP
-586 VADSPIKA
+586 APDSALKG

-603 VTMTRDEAK
+603 ASMTRDEAK
-612 AALERLGARTSESVS
+612 AALEALGARTSESVS
-627 AKTDYV
+627 GKTDFV
-633 VAGAEAG
+633 VAGEEAG

-648 LDVPVLDENE
+648 LAVPVLDEE
-658 FCRMLTEARS
+658 TFRRMLTEARS
-668 PATR
+668 PTPR